1 MTPAKSKTREAGPG
15 SVEQLE
21 MTTDGLR
28 IAYSA
33 VVSNACR
40 VQLLTKHGGNYTK
53 RIYRNGAGEVV
64 RSAENCWLSRGAVE
78 TRELHDM
85 AHLSALIRSL
95 DKNQALCLS
104 TSYYPDF
111 MGVGIIT
118 DSAHQKNPA
127 AGFIPRTADFF
138 KFEPGIPA
146 LLLFD
151 RDSADGER
159 MTAARA
165 EQILDEVLP
174 GGVSGLALL
183 SSHSTS
189 SFVRDADGVEVFG
202 EGNHHTYLI
211 AADGGDIPR
220 FREALEGRLWL
231 AGYGRAFVSAS
242 GCFQPRTVFDM
253 AVFSAERPVF
263 EAGADLAPGWQQ
275 QRPEPYYR
283 EGCMLDTRTVL
294 DLTEAEKS
302 LVNQLKAECRRQA
315 TPSIAKAKAEYLIEQ
330 APKLQA
336 RGLSEEDAMRVIER
350 RQNLEIADEDLLYF
364 DHLNG
369 EPITAGEARK
379 CPELHGKT
387 LADPLEPD
395 YGGAPG
401 TIVKCKA
408 KFYLEGGRATVKSFA
423 HGEQWYSFPGAVT
436 SVFAEMAAP
445 DETPVQT
452 PKTSQRYHFD
462 LSRLKPVEFVI
473 DGFIRNGLTVI
484 AGAPG
489 VGKTSLLVP
498 LAAAVGHLYQCEL
511 TPVLRRKVAYFSEAP
526 EQVEAVLYGLTKH
539 GAGVRVEDFRD
550 WFYLLNSQRVT
561 PDKLAATIRKAVEV
575 LTVEQNGY
583 QVAPLIVLDTSN
595 ANIDLDNENDNAE
608 VGKAIAAIKENLGNG
623 ACWLVHHTAKA
634 QKRADVDDLT
644 ARGAG
649 AFAGDAN
656 ATAFVFQ
663 EESIP
668 DKRFMKI
675 DKHRFEARFHELEF
689 TTSTAVEA
697 VQTPWGEV
705 QEVRYRVGIPARSE
719 THQRINERE
728 QRKAERDAEREFART
743 YEITKKIREVLTEH
757 GPLQKTQ
764 IRERVGAKAETVG
777 SAIESMLAN
786 LEIID
791 CGAGRGG
798 GRLLGLNTALSYLP
812 EPEARAA

>member
-1 MTPAKSKTREAGPG
+1 MTPTNNKARRAPG
-15 SVEQLE
+15 SVEQLQ
-21 MTTDGLR
+21 MTTDGVILAQPAQKIGNSDLAEAR
-28 IAYSA
+28 RLFHAGFKL
-33 VVSNACR
+33 CK
-40 VQLLTKHGGNYTK
+40 LKHMLKQPDGGNAWN
-53 RIYRNGAGEVV
+53 RNPVTSFDENATGYGLLL
-64 RSAENCWLSRGAVE
+64 AENGLCSIDPDRVEDSR
-78 TRELHDM
+78 RIL
-85 AHLSALIRSL
+85 
-95 DKNQALCLS
+95 
-104 TSYYPDF
+104 
-111 MGVGIIT
+111 
-118 DSAHQKNPA
+118 A
-127 AGFIPRTADFF
+127 AFGFD
-138 KFEPGIPA
+138 
-146 LLLFD
+146 
-151 RDSADGER
+151 
-159 MTAARA
+159 
-165 EQILDEVLP
+165 LDEVMAAGVRSVSTRPNSGGRSTFKSDPALGWVKFNVKGLGTILELRAASDNLQDVIPGLLYKDRSGAVRTQHYANGRRIDRDMPTLP
-174 GGVSGLALL
+174 PKFLAWWQRLSSDLKFRQEQQRRAAEVLRGYYPSAKPQVSVSNGRELAFPSDCRVEFNAAHDVADLL
-183 SSHSTS
+183 SAHGYE
-189 SFVRDADGVEVFG
+189 RDGSD
-202 EGNHHTYLI
+202 
-211 AADGGDIPR
+211 R
-220 FREALEGRLWL
+220 FRAPDSEGAAGIRLIPGKQDLWQSDHGSDPLNGTFDAWTAYVVLEHGYSVEAAEN
-231 AGYGRAFVSAS
+231 AFRA
-242 GCFQPRTVFDM
+242 
-253 AVFSAERPVF
+253 
-263 EAGADLAPGWQQ
+263 Q
-275 QRPEPYYR
+275 QRAQVEAAFAAA
-283 EGCMLDTRTVL
+283 LD
-294 DLTEAEKS
+294 
-302 LVNQLKAECRRQA
+302 
-315 TPSIAKAKAEYLIEQ
+315 
-330 APKLQA
+330 
-336 RGLSEEDAMRVIER
+336 
-350 RQNLEIADEDLLYF
+350 
-364 DHLNG
+364 
-369 EPITAGEARK
+369 
-379 CPELHGKT
+379 
-387 LADPLEPD
+387 
-395 YGGAPG
+395 
-401 TIVKCKA
+401 
-408 KFYLEGGRATVKSFA
+408 
-423 HGEQWYSFPGAVT
+423 
-436 SVFAEMAAP
+436 AP
-445 DETPVQT
+445 DETPPQT
-452 PKTSQRYHFD
+452 PKASQRYHFD

-498 LAAAVGHLYQCEL
+498 LAAAVGHLYQCDL

-764 IRERVGAKAETVG
+764 IRERVAAKAETVG